1 MENLPVLAPGR
12 VVKRHRGI
20 ILPMLI
26 TAAGEKASRRF
37 LEFFTANIRNPN
49 TRRAYAQAV
58 ARFAEWCERRGLALE
73 KLEPVIVAAYVEELQ
88 RAISAPSVKQHLAAI
103 RMLFDYLVVGQVL
116 PFNPASAV
124 RGPKHVV
131 KVGKTPVLSAE
142 EARTLLDS
150 IDVTHAVGLRDRAL
164 IGVMVYSFAR
174 IGAVV
179 KMKVKD
185 YYTQGKRSWFR
196 LHEKGGKYHVV
207 PAHHKAVEYVDAY
220 LAAAGIAGEERTPL
234 FRASYKKTHGLTD
247 EGLTANGA
255 LQMVKRRALDVDLG
269 KEICCHSF
277 RATGITTF
285 LENGGELT
293 TAQRIAGHESPRTTS
308 LYNRSHEEL
317 SQDEIERILI

>member
-1 MENLPVLAPGR
+1 
-12 VVKRHRGI
+12 
-20 ILPMLI
+20 
-26 TAAGEKASRRF
+26 
-37 LEFFTANIRNPN
+37 
-49 TRRAYAQAV
+49 
-58 ARFAEWCERRGLALE
+58 
-73 KLEPVIVAAYVEELQ
+73 
-88 RAISAPSVKQHLAAI
+88 
-103 RMLFDYLVVGQVL
+103 VVGQVI

-142 EARTLLDS
+142 EARKLLDS
-150 IDVTHAVGLRDRAL
+150 IDVTHVVGLRDRAL
-164 IGVMVYSFAR
+164 IGVMVFSFAR

-179 KMKVKD
+179 KMKD
-185 YYTQGKRSWFR
+185 YYTQGKRFWFR

-207 PAHHKAVEYVDAY
+207 PAHHKAAEYVDAY
-220 LAAAGIAGEERTPL
+220 LAAAGITGEERTPL
-234 FRASYKKTHGLTD
+234 FRASYKKTHRLTD
-247 EGLTANGA
+247 EGLGANGA
-255 LQMVKRRALDVDLG
+255 LQMVKRRALDAGLG

-308 LYNRSHEEL
+308 LYNRSCEEL